1 MDDFSNLITNLGE
14 QLTALLAQN
23 TVSSINTKIR
33 SIRANRELDDARR
46 EYEEIINE
54 LIKEKD
60 DAIRIALTYRDELE
74 RLIISD
80 EDISYLHESISN
92 ALDLINSFSPP
103 EKKIPQNQIEA
114 IKGLISKNTLKSMQ
128 LLGFNYRK
136 AIGEPLTNG
145 CASFIEN
152 YLFNKGLDTKKK
164 DNKRKIIK

>member
-60 DAIRIALTYRDELE
+60 V
-74 RLIISD
+74 
-80 EDISYLHESISN
+80 
-92 ALDLINSFSPP
+92 F
-103 EKKIPQNQIEA
+103 
-114 IKGLISKNTLKSMQ
+114 
-128 LLGFNYRK
+128 FV
-136 AIGEPLTNG
+136 
-145 CASFIEN
+145 F
-152 YLFNKGLDTKKK
+152 
-164 DNKRKIIK
+164 